1 MSLDKIRIV
10 LVRTTHPGNIGAA
23 ARAMANMGLEH
34 LYLVQPRTF
43 PSAEATAR
51 AAGAEG
57 LLCTAKVCETLD
69 EAVAE
74 CGLVVGSTARERRVR
89 WPALDPDLA
98 MAMAF
103 KQGQAGNVA
112 LVFGQ
117 EASGLTNDELDRC
130 QVHVRIPVDP
140 VFPSVNLAAAVMVL
154 SYELKNAH
162 IRAEEEGLGQ
172 DGPRSLESTEGP
184 LATAEKV
191 QGFFVHLETV
201 LREIGFL
208 NSPSEKLLRKVK
220 RIFSRTPLL
229 DDDINILR
237 GVLSAIQGRKARDS
251 GATRIR

>member
-103 KQGQAGNVA
+103 TQGQAGNVA

-154 SYELKNAH
+154 SYELKKAH

>member
-140 VFPSVNLAAAVMVL
+140 MFPSVNLAAAVMVL
-154 SYELKNAH
+154 SYELKKAH

>member
-154 SYELKNAH
+154 SYELKKAH
-162 IRAEEEGLGQ
+162 IRGEEEGLGQ

>member
-154 SYELKNAH
+154 SYELKKAH

>member
-154 SYELKNAH
+154 SYELKKAH

-172 DGPRSLESTEGP
+172 DGPRLLESTEGP

>member
-23 ARAMANMGLEH
+23 ARAMANMGLGH
-34 LYLVQPRTF
+34 LYLVQPLTF

-154 SYELKNAH
+154 SYELKKAH

>member
-43 PSAEATAR
+43 PAAEATAR

-154 SYELKNAH
+154 SYELKKAH
-162 IRAEEEGLGQ
+162 IRAEEKGLVQ

>member
-89 WPALDPDLA
+89 WPALDPESA
-98 MAMAF
+98 IAMAF

-140 VFPSVNLAAAVMVL
+140 VFPSVNLAVAVMVL
-154 SYELKNAH
+154 SYELKKAH

-172 DGPRSLESTEGP
+172 DGPRLLESTEGP

-201 LREIGFL
+201 LRESGFL